1 MTAEQLKAELRAA
14 PPEVREELF
23 TLLGV
28 MRRASD
34 PERARALA
42 AKLEDSSRWVYEE
55 DAVRRLGLAD
65 DPTR

>member
-1 MTAEQLKAELRAA
+1 MTTDELKAELRAA
-14 PPEVREELF
+14 APDVREELF

-42 AKLEDSSRWVYEE
+42 AKLDDPARWISEE
-55 DAVRRLGLAD
+55 DAARRLGLLAD
-65 DPTR
+65 EAP